1 MRLTPAA
8 NFRESLWFLKTHRP
22 TLCQA
27 GAGNKKWSQL
37 WAGPRCDV
45 AEPDDPVGGGIKQ
58 IARGPVLRPPYA
70 RPTDSTVLWDT

>member
-1 MRLTPAA
+1 MAASQREHREGHPTTP
-8 NFRESLWFLKTHRP
+8 
-22 TLCQA
+22 LCQA
-27 GAGNKKWSQL
+27 GTGNKKWSQL

-58 IARGPVLRPPYA
+58 IARGPVLGPPYA